1 MPRKKRQRRTGQTPP
16 KAGGTAQ
23 PLPPSIDASPETIA
37 NVVLNAGRPRRP
49 VSGKPYYCV
58 ECKRQVSYPE
68 TLYQDGRCE
77 KCHRED
83 TAID

>member
-16 KAGGTAQ
+16 KSRGIAQ
-23 PLPPSIDASPETIA
+23 PLTPLPPRIDASPETIA

-58 ECKRQVSYPE
+58 DCERQVSYPE
-68 TLYQDGRCE
+68 TLYQDGQCE
-77 KCHRED
+77 TCHN
-83 TAID
+83 AG